1 MEIEELESHI
11 KNLHYKSKIIKLYA
25 YLEQIRDYSYNLRN
39 FSIYDLNHIPEE
51 SQVDEVLSFF
61 EALPPKSKHI
71 QDIAYEFGK
80 SFIWCE
86 ISHPLFN
93 MYQQYCETVKHDRK
107 LKKFYISRDYLIIS
121 EMCRR
126 QGIMM
131 VDNAIYDNI
140 AGYWHKMF
148 GSREDFFPYLLD
160 WESHEN
166 YYKFIEGIS
175 YYRNYRR
182 IKIAHDYNNIK
193 SYEIAKKYKINIPE
207 IIFILDSVMDDS
219 ITPDALNALGVQP
232 DSNKER
238 LCETIAKMAES
249 IGPVRSPARVYL
261 HATSYIIKQKFNINE
276 SSTQQEK
283 LYAIVAAYNLTY
295 KIIRPNW
302 YRPGGNGI
310 LLTLATEFDNIA
322 EIYRL
327 PSEVHYAILNQ
338 IRVSLRDYKLRDDDE

>member
-1 MEIEELESHI
+1 MGVEELEQHI
-11 KNLHYKSKIIKLYA
+11 QNLHYKSKIIRLYT
-25 YLEQIRDYSYNLRN
+25 YLNQIRDSSSDLRN
-39 FSIYDLNHIPEE
+39 FSIYDLSNIPDEN
-51 SQVDEVLSFF
+51 QVDEVLSSF
-61 EALPPKSKHI
+61 EPLPPESGRI
-71 QDIAYEFGK
+71 INIALRFGK
-80 SFIWCE
+80 SFFGCDIKY
-86 ISHPLFN
+86 PLFN
-93 MYQQYCETVKHDRK
+93 IYQQYCETVKHDRK
-107 LKKFYISRDYLIIS
+107 LGKFYTPKEYLIIA

-160 WESHEN
+160 WKSHEN

-175 YYRNYRR
+175 YYRNYRK
-182 IKIAHDYNNIK
+182 IKITHNYNNIK

-219 ITPDALNALGVQP
+219 ITPDALNALGVQL

-238 LCETIAKMAES
+238 LCETIAKMTES

-261 HATSYIIKQKFNINE
+261 HATSHIIKQKFNINE
-276 SSTQQEK
+276 SSTRQEK
-283 LYAIVAAYNLTY
+283 LYTIAAAYNLTY
-295 KIIRPNW
+295 KIIQPNW

-310 LLTLATEFDNIA
+310 LLTLATEFDNIP

-338 IRVSLRDYKLRDDDE
+338 IRVSLREYKLRGDDE